1 MATNNQNAKM
11 SKKEFNAL
19 ERKVKAK
26 ANEELNGPF
35 EVINTINKMSKT
47 DSDIKTWLNELEVKK
62 ITSEMCLT
70 KLDYR
75 KGLVSDSVPMAFLK
89 LKKFASVK
97 NLTDILDSIVIDNER
112 YAMVVCKFT
121 INDFFASLRD
131 ARKIKAQRE
140 ANEQTAKRAKLD
152 AIMLKLRDRNLS
164 DEERNRLIDEYE
176 AIAA

>member
-1 MATNNQNAKM
+1 MATNNQNSKM

-19 ERKVKAK
+19 ERKVKSIMVQ
-26 ANEELNGPF
+26 ELNGPF
-35 EVINTINKMSKT
+35 AVINSINKLAKT
-47 DSDIKTWLNELEVKK
+47 DSDVKAWLNELEVKK
-62 ITSEMCLT
+62 VTSDLCLT

-75 KGLVSDSVPMAFLK
+75 KDLISDSVPMAFLK

-97 NLTDILDSIVIDNER
+97 NLNDILDSIVIDNER

-131 ARKIKAQRE
+131 ARKIKAQRD
-140 ANEQTAKRAKLD
+140 ANEETAKRAKLD